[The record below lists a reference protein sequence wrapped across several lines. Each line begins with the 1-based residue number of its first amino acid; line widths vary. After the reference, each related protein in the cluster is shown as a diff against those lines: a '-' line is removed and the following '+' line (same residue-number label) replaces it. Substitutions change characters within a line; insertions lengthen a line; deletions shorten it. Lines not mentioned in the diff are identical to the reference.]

1 MSPRAALAGADG
13 RTLALVRD
21 TAPGSGILSV
31 IGFFKLVKAG
41 MLTALGVWAL
51 LGRHDHHAHELA
63 RFAHW
68 TGAFSGRELVQRALA
83 RVLSL
88 DDVVI
93 HRLGVASLAYA
104 AIFVVEGIGLL
115 AKRTWAE
122 WLTVGVTASFIPLE
136 VYELAHHPTAAKLA
150 ALLLNVA
157 IVAYLARR
165 RLDAR
170 RDREAH

>member
-1 MSPRAALAGADG
+1 VSPRAALAGADG
-13 RTLALVRD
+13 STLHDVRD
-21 TAPGSGILSV
+21 TAPGSSVLSV

-41 MLTALGVWAL
+41 MLVALGAWAL

-63 RFAHW
+63 RLAHW

-83 RVLSL
+83 RLLSL
-88 DDVVI
+88 DERVL
-93 HRLGVASLAYA
+93 HELGVASLAYA
-104 AIFVVEGIGLL
+104 AIFSVEGVGLL

-122 WLTVGVTASFIPLE
+122 WLTVAVTASFVPLE
-136 VYELAHHPTAAKLA
+136 VYELTRHATPPKLA
-150 ALLLNVA
+150 ALVLNAA

-170 RDREAH
+170 RREAL